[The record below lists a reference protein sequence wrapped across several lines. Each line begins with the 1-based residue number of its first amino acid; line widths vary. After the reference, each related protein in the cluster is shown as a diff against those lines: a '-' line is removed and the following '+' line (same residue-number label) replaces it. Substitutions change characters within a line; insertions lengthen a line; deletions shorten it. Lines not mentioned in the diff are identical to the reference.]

1 MITQRTDIIGIL
13 HPQSPKPGIL
23 IRPQRSYL
31 ETKALIW
38 KPSEKKGQ
46 GERDNKWLFFTFLI
60 YFQVYKSIALWIK
73 FIPGFVGDI
82 RAYKTKIS

>member
-1 MITQRTDIIGIL
+1 MGVRGGNRMRKEL
-13 HPQSPKPGIL
+13 NK
-23 IRPQRSYL
+23 R
-31 ETKALIW
+31 
-38 KPSEKKGQ
+38 KG
-46 GERDNKWLFFTFLI
+46 EDRDKELVRNKRLFFTFLI